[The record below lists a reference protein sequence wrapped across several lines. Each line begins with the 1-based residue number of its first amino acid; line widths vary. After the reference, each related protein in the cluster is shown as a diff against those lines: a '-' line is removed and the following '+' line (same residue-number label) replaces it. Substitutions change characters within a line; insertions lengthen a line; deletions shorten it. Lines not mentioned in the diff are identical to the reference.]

1 MFYDEIKHY
10 NWTDTTKC
18 IASKSAKDV
27 EIALGKEHLSIDD
40 FMALISPAA
49 VPYLEPMA
57 QLSHQYTME
66 RFGKTMSMYI
76 MTLMWVESSLPE
88 KRRYGKKVKQCMQ

>member
-76 MTLMWVESSLPE
+76 PLYISNACTNFCV
-88 KRRYGKKVKQCMQ
+88 